1 MRFLLQRH
9 QASVLSINGLKE
21 TNLALIDGKTAAAI
35 TARFGWFASRLATE
49 FL

>member
-1 MRFLLQRH
+1 M
-9 QASVLSINGLKE
+9 NGLIKE

-35 TARFGWFASRLATE
+35 TTRFGFAASRLATE